1 MGLVLYTIAV
11 IIGGDDVYPFDI
23 GEDKTPQRIRD
34 LMVEKK
40 LTYSDLSTLTGI
52 SKSTLQR
59 YATGTTAH
67 IPAYRLRQIAE
78 ALGVTIGYLEGAE
91 PRNAI
96 DIMRAIKSG
105 DNRELERA
113 LGVPRGTILAH
124 SDLGMT
130 KEEFREFVM
139 ADVAEAKKNIG
150 GKNISED
157 DLKFAL
163 FGCEDVSDEAFEDV
177 KRYAEWIKE
186 KHKLDKEKEQH

>member
-1 MGLVLYTIAV
+1 M
-11 IIGGDDVYPFDI
+11 YPFDMV
-23 GEDKTPQRIRD
+23 EDKTPQRIRD

-59 YATGTTAH
+59 YATGTTAR
-67 IPAYRLRQIAE
+67 IPANRLRQIAS
-78 ALGVTIGYLEGAE
+78 ALGVTVDYLLNIKPPRAVDPNETEAE
-91 PRNAI
+91 
-96 DIMRAIKSG
+96 
-105 DNRELERA
+105 REER
-113 LGVPRGTILAH
+113 LGLPKGTFKRIAA
-124 SDLGMT
+124 S
-130 KEEFREFVM
+130 KK
-139 ADVAEAKKNIG
+139 AKKNI
-150 GKNISED
+150 NTSED